1 MVTLYQMIKR
11 DEGEKLELYLDTE
24 GYQTIGVG
32 HLCVMSS
39 SREKAVAHL
48 DKILGRSTHGRI
60 TQQESTL
67 LFNQDVQKSLREI
80 ERTGLMDIYTAS
92 NEARRAAL
100 VNLMFNLGGPRL
112 LGFRNALKA
121 WRAKDYQKAADEFLD
136 SRWARQ
142 VKSRSVRVTECIRN
156 GNMNSYGI
164 R

>member
-48 DKILGRSTHGRI
+48 DKILGRTTHGRI

-121 WRAKDYQKAADEFLD
+121 WRLKDYNKAANEFLD

-156 GNMNSYGI
+156 GDMRSYS
-164 R
+164 

>member
-1 MVTLYQMIKR
+1 MVTLYQMIKF
-11 DEGEKLELYLDTE
+11 DEGEKLSLYLDTE

-136 SRWARQ
+136 SRWASQ